1 MGKTIDLDSII
12 KELNSG
18 LSPRQQ
24 KVLEQRFAFKGGEE
38 KTLAAIGGKYGITRE
53 RVRQIEAAA
62 LKTLKSRAAIMAKDF
77 AFSVKDCLAETGG
90 VMRADLLVQKFP
102 YPNAASKIFFILSVY
117 GEPRFYRSDNDWH
130 DFWYA
135 DAAAKDKVF
144 DFIKKLEERLNAQSG
159 GEGQAAFSDFQKDK
173 SAASYVS
180 VSKKVGCNLYGDFGL
195 RAWPEINPK
204 TIRDKSYL
212 VLKKHREPLHFR
224 ALAERISKL
233 KLSSRLVNAQT
244 VHNELIKDNRFV
256 LVGRGIYGLSEY
268 GFRPGTARDVIA
280 RLMKSNG
287 PLNSHEVVVLVK
299 KEKFLKDNTI
309 LLNLQNKRYFRR
321 MPDGRYSLIR
331 EA

>member
-1 MGKTIDLDSII
+1 MPKAVDLDYII

-18 LSPRQQ
+18 LSLRQQ

-62 LKTLKSRAAIMAKDF
+62 LKTLKARAAIMAKDF
-77 AFSVKDCLAETGG
+77 VSGVKDELAETGG
-90 VMRADLLVQKFP
+90 VMRADSLVQKFP
-102 YPNAASKIFFILSVY
+102 YSNAASKIFFILSVY
-117 GEPRFYRSDNDWH
+117 GEPYFYRSDNNWH
-130 DFWYA
+130 DFWHA
-135 DAAAKDKVF
+135 DAAAKEKAF
-144 DFIKKLEERLNAQSG
+144 DFIKKMEERLSARQV
-159 GEGQAAFSDFQKDK
+159 EAILPDFQKDK
-173 SAASYVS
+173 HAATCVS
-180 VSKKVGCNLYGDFGL
+180 ISKKVGYNIYGDFGL
-195 RAWPEINPK
+195 RSWPEINPK
-204 TIRDKSYL
+204 TIRDKAYL

-224 ALAERISKL
+224 DLTERIAKL
-233 KLSSRLVNAQT
+233 KLNNRLVNAQT

-256 LVGRGIYGLSEY
+256 LVGRGIYGLQEY
-268 GFRPGTARDVIA
+268 GFQPGTAREVIA

-287 PLNSHEVVVLVK
+287 PLHSHEVVALVK

-321 MPDGRYSLIR
+321 MPDGRYSLIK

>member
-1 MGKTIDLDSII
+1 MGKVTDLDFII

-62 LKTLKSRAAIMAKDF
+62 LKTLKARAAIMAKDF
-77 AFSVKDCLAETGG
+77 VLTVKDYLAETGG
-90 VMRADLLVQKFP
+90 VMRSDLLVQKFP

-117 GEPRFYRSDNDWH
+117 GEPYFYRSDNHWH

-135 DAAAKDKVF
+135 DAEAKTRAF
-144 DFIKKLEERLNAQSG
+144 DFIQKLEERLNSQR
-159 GEGQAAFSDFQKDK
+159 GQEVSFDFQKDK
-173 SAASYVS
+173 TEASYVS
-180 VSKKVGCNLYGDFGL
+180 ISKKAGFNIYGDFGL
-195 RAWPEINPK
+195 RSWPEINPR

-224 ALAERISKL
+224 ALAERIAKL
-233 KLSSRLVNAQT
+233 KLNSRKINAQT
-244 VHNELIKDNRFV
+244 VHNELIKDGRFV
-256 LVGRGIYGLSEY
+256 LVGRGIYGLQEY
-268 GFRPGTARDVIA
+268 GFQPGTAREAIA
-280 RLMKSNG
+280 RLMKNNG
-287 PLNSHEVVVLVK
+287 PLHSHEVVSLVK
-299 KEKFLKDNTI
+299 KEKILKDNTI

-321 MPDGRYSLIR
+321 LSDGRYTLIR